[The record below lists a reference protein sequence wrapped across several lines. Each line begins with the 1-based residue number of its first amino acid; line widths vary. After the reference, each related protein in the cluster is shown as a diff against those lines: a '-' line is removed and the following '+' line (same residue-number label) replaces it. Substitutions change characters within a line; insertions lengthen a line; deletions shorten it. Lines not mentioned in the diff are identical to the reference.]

1 MNEQKKK
8 GVELQSMQAAEV
20 AFDEMDERPAA
31 AERLVEQIAMLQA
44 LLPELSEKSQC
55 EVKMGI
61 GMIVKQIEALH
72 EASSLVSL
80 RWPDVRSKQRSAKEA
95 LG

>member
-1 MNEQKKK
+1 MLQSMK
-8 GVELQSMQAAEV
+8 LQSMQAAEV
-20 AFDEMDERPAA
+20 AVGEMDERPAA

-61 GMIVKQIEALH
+61 GILVKQIEALH
-72 EASSLVSL
+72 VTSSLVSL
-80 RWPDVRSKQRSAKEA
+80 RWPDVRSKQRSVKEA
-95 LG
+95 FG